1 MISTATLRR
10 ASALA
15 VLSIV
20 VVLAGCASSA
30 NREAMT
36 PTSIASSKKL
46 PYSLSVKTGG
56 GNETNPLWSSDIANE
71 DLAAAIE
78 KAVTQSTLFKEVVK
92 GKSGDYELSV
102 SIVKLTKPMFGA
114 AFTVDMEAGWSLIK
128 TSDKSVAMRQVI
140 KSTYTG
146 GAFDSLVGTTRLR
159 MSVEGAARNNIK
171 QGLEAVAALNL

>member
-1 MISTATLRR
+1 MINQAFRRAAALATL
-10 ASALA
+10 A
-15 VLSIV
+15 VV
-20 VVLAGCASSA
+20 FVLAGCASPA
-30 NREAMT
+30 NRDAMT
-36 PTSIASSKKL
+36 APATASSKKL

-56 GNETNPLWSSDIANE
+56 GNETNPMWSSDIADD
-71 DLAAAIE
+71 DLRAAIE
-78 KAVTQSTLFKEVVK
+78 KSITQSALFKEIVK

-102 SIVKLTKPMFGA
+102 AISKLTKPSFGA
-114 AFTVDMEAGWSLIK
+114 AFTVDMEAGWTLIK

-171 QGLEAVAALNL
+171 QGMAAISALNL